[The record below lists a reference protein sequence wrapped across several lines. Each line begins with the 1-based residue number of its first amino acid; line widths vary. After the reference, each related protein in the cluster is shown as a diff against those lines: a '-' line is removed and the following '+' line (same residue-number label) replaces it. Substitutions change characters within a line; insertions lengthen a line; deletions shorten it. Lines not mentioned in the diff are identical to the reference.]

1 MEHIS
6 LSTQWDVE
14 CPGTGRQVEPER
26 FRLTPQG
33 LGTELYIWFH
43 GMGHWK
49 GNLVFQSHEFQPIVI
64 VFEGD
69 WRLVRP
75 GTLQNAKKKKELLT
89 RPAQHS
95 WSTGRAEE
103 RAGAERRRG
112 EKK

>member
-75 GTLQNAKKKKELLT
+75 GTLQNAKKKK
-89 RPAQHS
+89 S
-95 WSTGRAEE
+95 Y
-103 RAGAERRRG
+103 
-112 EKK
+112 